1 MANPSSLPA
10 PDDDALEH
18 SRRLLA
24 RIRDTITTAGG
35 QIPFQQF
42 MEMALYE
49 PGLGYY
55 VAGQRRFGDG
65 GDFVTAPELGALF
78 ARCLARQVEQL
89 TDAFQGDW
97 MVLEI
102 GAGDGS
108 LARDLIA
115 ALPESC
121 QPARYAI
128 LERSASLKQIQSET
142 LADSTLPVEWLD
154 GPPASDWQGVLIANE
169 VVDALAVERFG
180 VTEASRQQQMVGLD
194 DGELTLTWRPA
205 PAALDQQ
212 LAGLCETLAADLPP
226 GYTSE
231 ICTQLPA
238 WVQAITATMTRGLSL
253 WIDYGYPRDEYY
265 SPERSMGTLIGHY
278 RHRVSHDPL
287 RWPGLQDLTASVDFT
302 ALVEAGAKAGLTLAG
317 YTTQANFLLG
327 LGITDLI
334 DNPDLDTRH
343 RLQLSAE
350 IKQLMLPGEMGERF
364 QVMAL
369 TRALDSDL
377 AGFQFRDLS
386 HRL

>member
-55 VAGQRRFGDG
+55 VAGQRRFGAG

-128 LERSASLKQIQSET
+128 LERSASLKQIQ
-142 LADSTLPVEWLD
+142 
-154 GPPASDWQGVLIANE
+154 
-169 VVDALAVERFG
+169 
-180 VTEASRQQQMVGLD
+180 
-194 DGELTLTWRPA
+194 
-205 PAALDQQ
+205 
-212 LAGLCETLAADLPP
+212 
-226 GYTSE
+226 
-231 ICTQLPA
+231 
-238 WVQAITATMTRGLSL
+238 
-253 WIDYGYPRDEYY
+253 
-265 SPERSMGTLIGHY
+265 
-278 RHRVSHDPL
+278 
-287 RWPGLQDLTASVDFT
+287 
-302 ALVEAGAKAGLTLAG
+302 
-317 YTTQANFLLG
+317 
-327 LGITDLI
+327 
-334 DNPDLDTRH
+334 
-343 RLQLSAE
+343 
-350 IKQLMLPGEMGERF
+350 
-364 QVMAL
+364 
-369 TRALDSDL
+369 
-377 AGFQFRDLS
+377 
-386 HRL
+386 